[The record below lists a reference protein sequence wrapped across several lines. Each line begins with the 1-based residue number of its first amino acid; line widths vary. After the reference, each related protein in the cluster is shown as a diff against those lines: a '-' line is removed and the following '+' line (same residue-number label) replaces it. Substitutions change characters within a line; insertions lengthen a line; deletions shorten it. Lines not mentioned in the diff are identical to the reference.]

1 MDRVPRFGRG
11 GGGSS
16 PSRGTNMKNKKSK
29 NKNQK
34 LFLITLVA
42 GFFLL
47 SANKILA
54 ACPTGIV
61 PCGGPDC
68 PCTFC
73 DFFKLIHNIINFF
86 LVPCPLN
93 SGFAVVPTITVLML
107 VFGGLYLLIS
117 GASPAMFGK
126 AKAIIT
132 AAIIGLV
139 IVFIAWIFLNTFLD
153 YIGVAEWTGFRDNPS
168 TPDVIE
174 GWWQFQCR

>member
-1 MDRVPRFGRG
+1 
-11 GGGSS
+11 
-16 PSRGTNMKNKKSK
+16 MKNKKSK

-34 LFLITLVA
+34 IFLMVLVV

-47 SANKILA
+47 SANQILA

-61 PCGGPDC
+61 PCGGSDC
-68 PCTFC
+68 LCTFC
-73 DFFKLIHNIINFF
+73 DFFKLIHNIINFL
-86 LVPCPLN
+86 LVPCSLN
-93 SGFAVVPTITVLML
+93 SGFAIIPTIAVLLL

-117 GASPAMFGK
+117 GASPEMFSK

-153 YIGVAEWTGFRDNPS
+153 YIGVVEWTGLTDNPD
-168 TPDVIE
+168 TPDVVE
-174 GWWQFQCR
+174 GWWQVQCR